1 MWGKKQEP
9 DNEEQKPET
18 PANKGES
25 PRDSEAE
32 LSMEDLNSFFNSLKS
47 SNDMQAQTRMYV
59 EKAQKLITSAIQMVE
74 DGAEADTP
82 LAKLWSEDI
91 IAASITGIMMSP
103 TFTDFE
109 KLRLI
114 MALTV
119 VSMREYE
126 ITLY

>member
-18 PANKGES
+18 PANTG
-25 PRDSEAE
+25 DSDSSE
-32 LSMEDLNSFFNSLKS
+32 LSMEDINKFFSSLKS
-47 SNDMQAQTRMYV
+47 SNDLQAQARMQV